1 MKVKV
6 IARSSALS
14 QAQVKEVQ
22 SAIQEHYPQ
31 VLFNVEFVQT
41 IGDRDQKIS
50 LKELYKTDLFT
61 RELDNALIEK
71 RADIAVHS
79 AKDLPEP
86 LPQGLECIA
95 ITKGVDSSDSLVI
108 REDLTWQE
116 FAINPK
122 VGTSSFR
129 REKAVLKEFP
139 NAKFFDIRGVI
150 EDRLKLIYSKKLDG
164 VVIAEAALIRLG
176 LTDLKR
182 RPLFSPVEN
191 FQGQLAILTQTEN
204 SAMKELF
211 SILDVRPQVALSQ

>member
-6 IARSSALS
+6 LARSSALS

-22 SAIQEHYPQ
+22 SAIQEHHPQ
-31 VLFNVEFVQT
+31 VQFNVEYMQT
-41 IGDRDQKIS
+41 LGDRDQKTS
-50 LKELYKTDLFT
+50 LKELYKTDFFT
-61 RELDNALIEK
+61 RELDKALLEK

-79 AKDLPEP
+79 AKDLPDP
-86 LPQGLECIA
+86 IPQGLECIA

-108 REDLTWQE
+108 REDLSWEE
-116 FAINPK
+116 FAKNPK

-129 REKAVLKEFP
+129 REEAVLKEFP
-139 NAKFFDIRGVI
+139 RANFFDIRGVI
-150 EDRLKLIYSKKLDG
+150 EDRLQLIYSKKLDG

-204 SAMKELF
+204 RAMKELF
-211 SILDVRPQVALSQ
+211 SVLDVRPEIALSQ